1 MGKIITVNRRTSAQN
16 TAQNRV
22 EDIDRAA
29 LCHALDLAKLVEQ
42 DSGRPTRP
50 ANGHRVGFA
59 PWHDEKTPSL
69 HIYPPGVGKFGGQG
83 WTWHHYGTGQHGDAV
98 AYLVESRGLSFLD
111 AVHEAERLTGMNVT
125 GRPPAL
131 GAPGAAPLVVPTSLN
146 GTFVP
151 ISRQAMPMEEQT
163 DAAHEFARLLLAVV
177 GDGSFAQAE
186 AYLAGRGVP
195 PAALLEACKGEAW
208 YMPGDAAPE
217 IVRAA
222 QEAGTAELLTRAG
235 IIRPP
240 EDGKPARLA
249 WWDDCAFLPSL
260 DAKGRGLAYLVARRI
275 DPEAKPKYMNQPTS
289 GGARRVP
296 FGLPSLR
303 RAAEDGAEVLLVE
316 GPITALGGISLGFHC
331 VALLGRPGFSDYKT
345 GEQTSQGEM
354 LAPMLQD
361 LARCRRVLVVP
372 DNDADP
378 DKAKVGQD
386 NAGELVRWL
395 RAQGLQA
402 RVQTMNN
409 LGFGSFKDLADAAK
423 ARGSNDRN

>member
-1 MGKIITVNRRTSAQN
+1 MED
-16 TAQNRV
+16 TA
-22 EDIDRAA
+22 RAA

-111 AVHEAERLTGMNVT
+111 AIREAERLTGLDVT

-131 GAPGAAPLVVPTSLN
+131 GAPGTARLVPPSLN

-151 ISRQAMPMEEQT
+151 ISRPAMPMEEQT

-222 QEAGTAELLTRAG
+222 QDAGTAELLTRAG

-240 EDGKPARLA
+240 EDGRPARLA

-260 DAKGRGLAYLVARRI
+260 DAKGRGLAYLVARRLAP
-275 DPEAKPKYMNQPTS
+275 DARPKYMNQPTS

-296 FGLPSLR
+296 FALPSLR
-303 RAAEDGAEVLLVE
+303 RAAERGAEVHLVE
-316 GPITALGGISLGFHC
+316 GPITALGGIALGLHC
-331 VALLGRPGFSDYKT
+331 VAMLGRPGFADYLR
-345 GEQTSQGEM
+345 GDATSQGEM

-361 LARCRRVLVVP
+361 LGRCRRVLVVP
-372 DNDADP
+372 DNDADTA
-378 DKAKVGQD
+378 KAKVGQD

-395 RAQGLQA
+395 RLQRIKA
-402 RVQTMNN
+402 DVRTLDAM
-409 LGFGSFKDLADAAK
+409 GYGDYKDLADAAK
-423 ARGSNDRN
+423 GDKRA

>member
-1 MGKIITVNRRTSAQN
+1 MGKVITLNRRAGAQN
-16 TAQNRV
+16 AAHSRV
-22 EDIDRAA
+22 EESARAA
-29 LCHALDLAKLVEQ
+29 LCHAIDLAKLVEQ

-59 PWHDEKTPSL
+59 PWHEEQTPSL

-98 AYLVESRGLSFLD
+98 AYLAESRGLPFLE
-111 AVHEAERLTGMNVT
+111 AVHEAERLTGLKVT
-125 GRPPAL
+125 GQPGDDRP
-131 GAPGAAPLVVPTSLN
+131 AARLVPPTSLN
-146 GTFVP
+146 GTNVP
-151 ISRQAMPMEEQT
+151 ISRPAMTMEEQM

-177 GDGSFAQAE
+177 GDGAAFAQAE
-186 AYLAGRGVP
+186 AYLAGRGVT
-195 PAALLEACKGEAW
+195 PAALVEACKGEAW
-208 YMPGDAAPE
+208 YMPGEAAPE
-217 IVRAA
+217 ILKAA
-222 QEAGTAELLTRAG
+222 QASGSADLLTRAG

-249 WWDDCAFLPSL
+249 WWDDCAFLPSM
-260 DAKGRGLAYLVARRI
+260 DAQGRGLAYLVARRI

-303 RAAEDGAEVLLVE
+303 MAAEDGAEVLLVE

-395 RAQGLQA
+395 RANGLQA
-402 RVQTMNN
+402 RLETMNN
-409 LGFGSFKDLADAAK
+409 LGFGIFKDLADAAK
-423 ARGSNDRN
+423 ARGQNDRN

>member
-1 MGKIITVNRRTSAQN
+1 
-16 TAQNRV
+16 
-22 EDIDRAA
+22 
-29 LCHALDLAKLVEQ
+29 
-42 DSGRPTRP
+42 
-50 ANGHRVGFA
+50 
-59 PWHDEKTPSL
+59 
-69 HIYPPGVGKFGGQG
+69 
-83 WTWHHYGTGQHGDAV
+83 
-98 AYLVESRGLSFLD
+98 
-111 AVHEAERLTGMNVT
+111 MNVT

-222 QEAGTAELLTRAG
+222 QEAGTADLLTRAG

-249 WWDDCAFLPSL
+249 WWDDCLFLPSL
-260 DAKGRGLAYLVARRI
+260 ERVPGVPGQFAPGWGLAYLVARRLAP
-275 DPEAKPKYMNQPTS
+275 DARPKYMNQPTS

-303 RAAEDGAEVLLVE
+303 LAAERGAEVHLVE
-316 GPITALGGISLGFHC
+316 GPITALGGIALGLHC
-331 VALLGRPGFSDYKT
+331 VAMLGRPGFSDYQR
-345 GEQTSQGEM
+345 GESTSQGEM

-361 LARCRRVLVVP
+361 LGRARRVLVVP
-372 DNDADP
+372 DNDTDP
-378 DKAKVGQD
+378 DKARVGQD

-395 RAQGLQA
+395 RLQRIKA
-402 RVQTMNN
+402 EVRTLEA
-409 LGFGSFKDLADAAK
+409 LGFGEYKDLADAAK
-423 ARGSNDRN
+423 GDKRA

>member
-1 MGKIITVNRRTSAQN
+1 MNRRTSALN

-22 EDIDRAA
+22 GDTDRAA

-42 DSGRPTRP
+42 DSGKPTRP

-59 PWHDEKTPSL
+59 PWHEEKTPSL

-111 AVHEAERLTGMNVT
+111 AVHEAERLTGVNVT

-131 GAPGAAPLVVPTSLN
+131 GATGAAPLVVPTSLN

-151 ISRQAMPMEEQT
+151 ISRPAMTMEEQM

-177 GDGSFAQAE
+177 GDSSFAQAE
-186 AYLAGRGVP
+186 AYLAGRGVT
-195 PAALLEACKGEAW
+195 PAAMREACKDEAW
-208 YMPGDAAPE
+208 FMPGEAAPE

-222 QEAGTAELLTRAG
+222 QDAGTAELLTRAG

-240 EDGKPARLA
+240 KDGKPARLA
-249 WWDDCAFLPSL
+249 WWDEYVFLPSL
-260 DAKGRGLAYLVARRI
+260 DVKGRNLAYLVARRLAP
-275 DPEAKPKYMNQPTS
+275 DAQPKYMNQPTS

-331 VALLGRPGFSDYKT
+331 VALLGRPGFSDYKN
-345 GEQTSQGEM
+345 GEKTSQGEM

-361 LARCRRVLVVP
+361 LGRARRVLVVP
-372 DNDADP
+372 DNDTDP
-378 DKAKVGQD
+378 DKAKVGKD

-395 RAQGLQA
+395 RLQRIKA
-402 RVQTMNN
+402 DVRTLDAM
-409 LGFGSFKDLADAAK
+409 GYGDYKDLADAAK
-423 ARGSNDRN
+423 GDKRA